1 MGDAVK
7 GKAFIRHEFD
17 EAIAVHKAIVEAE
30 RILAKAHPMA
40 DARTAIGTMLETD
53 EQLLR
58 DLRDLGKGYGA
69 TGKAEDVAAA
79 MSDLSEKVSKSAKEA
94 PSEAYES
101 HAVLLAMLRKQQ
113 DSAAAVAKIATAMG
127 DSEVKVAATEMQR
140 TTKGEADELS
150 KLLAVLA
157 VDIATEGA
165 KNGHAKNG
173 RAKSAAGSTSTTAK
187 KATAKKA
194 TATAASR

>member
-1 MGDAVK
+1 MGDTVD

-30 RILAKAHPMA
+30 RILVKAHPMS

-53 EQLLR
+53 EKLLR
-58 DLRDLGKGYGA
+58 QLRDLGKGYGA

-79 MSDLSEKVSKSAKEA
+79 MRDLSEKVSKSAKEA

-113 DSAAAVAKIATAMG
+113 DSAAAVAKIATATG
-127 DSEVKVAATEMQR
+127 NREVKAAATQMQR
-140 TTKGEADELS
+140 TTKAEADELS

-157 VDIATEGA
+157 VNIATKGA
-165 KNGHAKNG
+165 KSNG
-173 RAKSAAGSTSTTAK
+173 RSNGRSKSAAGSKSTTAK
-187 KATAKKA
+187 MTTATAK
-194 TATAASR
+194 SR

>member
-1 MGDAVK
+1 MGDAIN

-17 EAIAVHKAIVEAE
+17 EAISVHKAIVEAE
-30 RILAKAHPMA
+30 RILAKAHPMS

-79 MSDLSEKVSKSAKEA
+79 MRDLSEKVSTSAEEA
-94 PSEAYES
+94 PSEAYEA
-101 HAVLLAMLRKQQ
+101 HAVLLTMLRKQQ
-113 DSAAAVAKIATAMG
+113 DSAVAVAKIATATG
-127 DSEVKVAATEMQR
+127 DRETKAAATEMQR
-140 TTKGEADELS
+140 STKAEADELS

-157 VDIATEGA
+157 VDIATEGS
-165 KNGHAKNG
+165 KSSRGSLNGG
-173 RAKSAAGSTSTTAK
+173 SKSAASSRSSAATTSTAAAK
-187 KATAKKA
+187 
-194 TATAASR
+194 SR